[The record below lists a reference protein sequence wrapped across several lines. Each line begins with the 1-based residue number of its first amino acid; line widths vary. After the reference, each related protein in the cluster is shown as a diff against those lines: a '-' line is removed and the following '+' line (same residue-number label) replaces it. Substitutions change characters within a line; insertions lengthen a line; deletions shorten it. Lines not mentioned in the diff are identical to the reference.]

1 MADVVT
7 MQRKAREIADR
18 AMAQTRSDE
27 ATSLSLS
34 EALAALHAHAEEA
47 QRTHNGREL
56 TVFEKHPDRIGRLVD
71 ALTAGNYRDTA
82 ATLSG
87 IAARSVRGWME
98 AAERGDSRYEAVA
111 QVIRIAEALAEA
123 ASVRNV
129 RAAGKDP
136 RFWAADMTYLER
148 RYPDRWARRVE
159 EARGGVTVIIGARA
173 DQVQIGVHG
182 VQVEAGDADAPLNP
196 AGGETDE

>member
-1 MADVVT
+1 MADVLT

-71 ALTAGNYRDTA
+71 ALMAGNYRDTS
-82 ATLSG
+82 ATLAG
-87 IAARSVRGWME
+87 IAPRSVRGWRRTSK
-98 AAERGDSRYEAVA
+98 ASADRSSSPNSRRASPTRP
-111 QVIRIAEALAEA
+111 I
-123 ASVRNV
+123 ASV
-129 RAAGKDP
+129 P
-136 RFWAADMTYLER
+136 RQ
-148 RYPDRWARRVE
+148 
-159 EARGGVTVIIGARA
+159 GIS
-173 DQVQIGVHG
+173 
-182 VQVEAGDADAPLNP
+182 
-196 AGGETDE
+196 